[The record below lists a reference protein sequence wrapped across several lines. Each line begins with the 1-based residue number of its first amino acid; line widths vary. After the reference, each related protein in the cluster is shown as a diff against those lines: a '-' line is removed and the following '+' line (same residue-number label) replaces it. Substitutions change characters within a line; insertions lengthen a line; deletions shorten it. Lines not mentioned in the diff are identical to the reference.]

1 MRRNKTYLIW
11 TTGILLADRGNMPV
25 IVQEEGNVLF
35 WEAEAGVV
43 IKGLAWHTV
52 SLRMSLILAT
62 QWDFMKQYSKDKQ
75 H

>member
-1 MRRNKTYLIW
+1 M
-11 TTGILLADRGNMPV
+11 GILLADRGNMPV
-25 IVQEEGNVLF
+25 IVQEEGNVPL

-43 IKGLAWHTV
+43 IQGFAWHTV

-62 QWDFMKQYSKDKQ
+62 QWDFMKQYSKGKQ